1 MRKALIAIVIV
12 LATMQ
17 LYAASWHMGIEAGYT
32 LGLYDQRGGVREHE
46 TISNGHAFE
55 VAIPFECRFGDIF
68 SLSSA
73 LRYVG
78 KAYDV
83 ENIFIDELTYRYRD
97 VEHFLEL
104 PLSLRLSLDLEP
116 VRMFIGAGAY
126 IGVRFMSTEAGRFNY
141 FGISTEEFDDYWA
154 VRNLDADVDNLFSA
168 GLLVEAGVG
177 FDVTSAIELAVLGR
191 YQRSFTDL
199 DVGYGRRGHTY
210 RYLDTVSVTLSCSF
224 LLGGGE

>member
-1 MRKALIAIVIV
+1 MRKAVIAIVIM

-55 VAIPFECRFGDIF
+55 VAIPVECRFGDIF
-68 SLSSA
+68 SLSTA

-126 IGVRFMSTEAGRFNY
+126 IGVRFMSTEAGRFNLNLQESPPSKQSERWR
-141 FGISTEEFDDYWA
+141 GMEE
-154 VRNLDADVDNLFSA
+154 
-168 GLLVEAGVG
+168 E
-177 FDVTSAIELAVLGR
+177 TSGMIRLQHEEMSG
-191 YQRSFTDL
+191 
-199 DVGYGRRGHTY
+199 
-210 RYLDTVSVTLSCSF
+210 
-224 LLGGGE
+224 